1 MSVYPII
8 TCADLLLPHPLRCA
22 RRLQT
27 FRSFSAAKVGVLLCT
42 DVAARGLDLPAVDWI
57 LQYDPPNETAEYVHR
72 VGRTAR
78 KGMKGS
84 ALLFLLPSER
94 GYLDNLRAHR
104 LEPLPL
110 SLQSTLTAA
119 TPKRFTK
126 FRAPEEVGHS
136 LPPPALP
143 LL

>member
-1 MSVYPII
+1 M
-8 TCADLLLPHPLRCA
+8 
-22 RRLQT
+22 
-27 FRSFSAAKVGVLLCT
+27 LLCT